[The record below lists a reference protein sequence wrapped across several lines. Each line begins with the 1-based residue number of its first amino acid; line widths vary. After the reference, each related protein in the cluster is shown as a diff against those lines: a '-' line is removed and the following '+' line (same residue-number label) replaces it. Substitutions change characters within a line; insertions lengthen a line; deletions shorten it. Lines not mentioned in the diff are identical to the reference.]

1 MLAVTEAAG
10 TLLARM
16 LEEEEVP
23 EGLYV
28 RFSFE
33 GEDTVNVRA
42 CAPETGDTAYCH
54 EGKIVLLVDTKTAA
68 AVSDHILDVEELD
81 DGPSLVL
88 EACTELNLREEAV

>member
-16 LEEEEVP
+16 LEDEEVP

-33 GEDTVNVRA
+33 GEDTVNGFLPRGQDSAHPGHKDSRGCQRA
-42 CAPETGDTAYCH
+42 HSGRR
-54 EGKIVLLVDTKTAA
+54 GV
-68 AVSDHILDVEELD
+68 
-81 DGPSLVL
+81 G
-88 EACTELNLREEAV
+88 